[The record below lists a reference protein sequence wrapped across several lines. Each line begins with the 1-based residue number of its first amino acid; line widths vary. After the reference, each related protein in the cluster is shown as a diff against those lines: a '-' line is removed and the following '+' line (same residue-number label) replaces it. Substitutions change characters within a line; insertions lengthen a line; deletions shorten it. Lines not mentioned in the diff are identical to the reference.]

1 MVSMGPLLAE
11 LEVIDRFG
19 FLIFLALGGCL
30 EVKPS
35 LDATAGNKS
44 QCVDLKNMDVFHIL
58 KYIPL
63 G

>member
-1 MVSMGPLLAE
+1 MGPLLADLE
-11 LEVIDRFG
+11 LIDRFG

-35 LDATAGNKS
+35 LDASAGNNKP
-44 QCVDLKNMDVFHIL
+44 QCVDVKNMDVFHIL